1 MPNRVSLAY
10 MRTAILTAIP
20 WFALVFAAYGQQLS
34 VGVVGGTNI
43 TTHFPNTDI
52 TTPAD
57 GFGNPANRFQYM
69 SGSRSLILGA
79 LVEVRLR
86 EDLSIEANI
95 LHRPL
100 HSKII
105 YTEFFA
111 NGASQAYT
119 DHFTAV
125 RAWEFPVMLKY
136 TLPSLRS
143 AGRVRPFLEV
153 GPSFR
158 TQEDAL
164 ATQPSQFGISAGIGA
179 AFHLGPFRLAPSLRY
194 TRWARESIYP
204 GYATKPGQIEL
215 LTAISYATSPSSWR
229 VKARRIRL
237 GVVAGTPFTGGL
249 DRGPE
254 AMPYVSEL
262 RGYMAG
268 LSVDLELNRR
278 LSVEVDGIY
287 RPYRGFDLG
296 YAHDGRIWRS
306 EFTVLTWQ
314 FPVLAKLNL
323 RPSTKFQ
330 PIFEAGPSFRLNGNA
345 GDYNPSRLGLTVGAG
360 IETKVGRLAIGPVV
374 RYTRWAQ
381 DTNPHEHSAGS
392 DGGPRTSQD
401 QVELLVKFFF

>member
-1 MPNRVSLAY
+1 MRH
-10 MRTAILTAIP
+10 MRTVLVTGIT
-20 WFALVFAAYGQQLS
+20 WFAFVFAAYGQRLS
-34 VGVVGGTNI
+34 IGVVGGTNL
-43 TTHFPNTDI
+43 TAHFPNTDV

-69 SGSRSLILGA
+69 SGSRSLIVGA

-86 EDLSIEANI
+86 ERFSIEANI

-100 HSKII
+100 KSTIV
-105 YTEFFA
+105 YTEFLA

-119 DHFTAV
+119 EHFTAV

-136 TLPSLRS
+136 KLPS
-143 AGRVRPFLEV
+143 AGRVRPFLEG

-158 TQEDAL
+158 TQEDAS
-164 ATQPSQFGISAGIGA
+164 ATEPSQFGISAGIGA
-179 AFHLGPFRLAPSLRY
+179 TFHLGPFRLAPSLRY

-204 GYATKPGQIEL
+204 RYATKPDQIEL
-215 LTAISYATSPSSWR
+215 LTAISYATAPSAWR
-229 VKARRIRL
+229 IKGRKIRL

-249 DRGPE
+249 NHGPK
-254 AMPYVSEL
+254 AMPYISEL

-268 LSVDLELNRR
+268 LAVDMELNRR

-287 RPYRGFDLG
+287 RPYRGFNLG
-296 YAHDGRIWRS
+296 YSLDGRSWRS

-323 RPSTKFQ
+323 RPSPRFQ
-330 PIFEAGPSFRLNGNA
+330 PIIEAGPSFRLYGNT
-345 GDYNPSRLGLTVGAG
+345 GLKPARIGFTVGAG
-360 IETKVGRLAIGPVV
+360 VETKVGRLTIGPVV
-374 RYTRWAQ
+374 RYTRWTR
-381 DTNPHEHSAGS
+381 DTLHSW
-392 DGGPRTSQD
+392 PRTSQD